1 MIDKINAT
9 SRFLEERGIPQPVV
23 GVILGTGL
31 GSLFVKEIKDPL
43 VIPYKDIPHFPLAT
57 AVSHSGN
64 LIFGKVGGKNIV
76 AMQGRFHYYE
86 GYSMQEI
93 TFPVRVMKKLGIS
106 ALLISNA
113 SGNMNPEWEKG
124 GLMLLDD
131 HINLLPENPLRGINH
146 ADWGNPFPDMSQPYS
161 TKLNDMLFQISR
173 REGIKLHVGVYVA
186 VSGPNLET
194 RAEYRFLRSIGA
206 DVVGMSTVPEAIVAN
221 HMRLPCCAISV
232 LTDDCDPE
240 NLKPVSIEEIIATAA
255 RAEPDLTKLFT
266 GLIAEI

>member
-1 MIDKINAT
+1 MIEKIDAACN
-9 SRFLEERGIPQPVV
+9 FLTGKGIVQPDV

-31 GSLFVKEIKDPL
+31 GTTFVKEIQDPI
-43 VIPYKDIPHFPLAT
+43 VIPYKEIPHFPLAT

-64 LIFGKVGGKNIV
+64 LIFGTVKGKKVV

-93 TFPVRVMKKLGIS
+93 TFPVRVMRKLGIS

-113 SGNMNPEWEKG
+113 SGNMNMEWKKG

-161 TKLNDMLFQISR
+161 AEMNDRLFQISR
-173 REGIKLHVGVYVA
+173 REGIHLHSGIYVA

-194 RAEYRFLRSIGA
+194 RAEYRFLRGIGA
-206 DVVGMSTVPEAIVAN
+206 DVVGMSTVPEVIVAN
-221 HMRLPCCAISV
+221 HMGLPCCAISV

-240 NLKPVSIEEIIATAA
+240 NLKAVSIEEIIATAA
-255 RAEPDLTKLFT
+255 KAEPDLTRLFT
-266 GLIAEI
+266 ELIAEI